1 MALWTM
7 ANKTAVL
14 GFIIVTSFLAHPT
27 SEVDPWQI
35 LVYLLYLAINL
46 TILILKQMN
55 HKQWFVW
62 LSFMFVIASGLVL
75 DPLFMLLLPINVLE
89 LAFLAGKQRM
99 VVFLCMMLP
108 LFMVPSEW
116 VPLYLLTAFLSFL
129 LYRCGSRL
137 TDKLGRLEAE
147 REKLRED
154 LQSLTRSLNESS
166 EYFRQS
172 TYTIQL
178 EERNRLSQQIHDD
191 VGHAVAGALIQMEA
205 SRLLMATDQDKASE
219 LLRNAITISK
229 EGLERI
235 RVTLKEVKPRPEE
248 LGINRLRS
256 FVDELSARE
265 TVTATLTFAGD
276 IDVITPLQWKIIQ
289 QNATEAVTNS
299 LKYAKAT
306 VISLEVRVLNTFIKA
321 VVTDNGA
328 GAEKIVKG
336 LGILGMEERAASAGG
351 TVIVDGTRGFSVTT
365 LLPYRNE

>member
-27 SEVDPWQI
+27 SEVDPWQT

-62 LSFMFVIASGLVL
+62 LSIMFVIASGLVL

-99 VVFLCMMLP
+99 VVFLCMLLP

-289 QNATEAVTNS
+289 QNATEAVTNA

>member
-62 LSFMFVIASGLVL
+62 LSLMFVIASGLVL

-89 LAFLAGKQRM
+89 LAFLAGKQRV
-99 VVFLCMMLP
+99 VVFLCMLLP

-129 LYRCGSRL
+129 LYRCGNRL

-166 EYFRQS
+166 EYFLQS

-289 QNATEAVTNS
+289 QNATEAVTNA

-351 TVIVDGTRGFSVTT
+351 TMIVDGTHGFSVTT

>member
-1 MALWTM
+1 MELWTM
-7 ANKTAVL
+7 ANKAAVL

-46 TILILKQMN
+46 TILILKKRN
-55 HKQWFVW
+55 HQQWFVG
-62 LSFMFVIASGLVL
+62 LSILFVIASGLIL
-75 DPLFMLLLPINVLE
+75 DPLFVLLLPINILE
-89 LAFLAGKQRM
+89 LAFLADKQPV
-99 VVFLCMMLP
+99 VVFICMLLP
-108 LFMVPSEW
+108 FFIVPPEW
-116 VPLYLLTAFLSFL
+116 VPLFLFTALLSFF
-129 LYRCGSRL
+129 LYRCGSML

-147 REKLRED
+147 REKQKED
-154 LQSLTRSLNESS
+154 LYRLTRTLNENH

-172 TYTIQL
+172 AYTIQL

-219 LLRNAITISK
+219 LLRNAIAISK

-235 RVTLKEVKPRPEE
+235 RVTLKDVKPRPEE
-248 LGINRLRS
+248 LGINRLRL

-265 TVTATLTFAGD
+265 TVSATLTFDGD
-276 IDVITPLQWKIIQ
+276 IDVITPIQWKIIQ
-289 QNATEAVTNS
+289 QNATEAVTNA

-328 GAEKIVKG
+328 GAEKVVKG

>member
-1 MALWTM
+1 MELWTM
-7 ANKTAVL
+7 ANKAAVL
-14 GFIIVTSFLAHPT
+14 GLIIVTSFLAHPT

-46 TILILKQMN
+46 TILIMKKKN
-55 HKQWFVW
+55 HQQWFVG
-62 LSFMFVIASGLVL
+62 LSILFVVASGLVL
-75 DPLFMLLLPINVLE
+75 DPLFLLLLPINMLE
-89 LAFLAGKQRM
+89 LAFLAGKQPV
-99 VVFLCMMLP
+99 VVFLCMLLP
-108 LFMVPSEW
+108 LLIVPPEW
-116 VPLYLLTAFLSFL
+116 VPLFLFTALLSFFL
-129 LYRCGSRL
+129 HRCGSML
-137 TDKLGRLEAE
+137 TEKLGRLEAE

-154 LQSLTRSLNESS
+154 LYGLTRTLNENH

-172 TYTIQL
+172 AYTIQL

-219 LLRNAITISK
+219 LLRNAIAISK

-235 RVTLKEVKPRPEE
+235 RVTLKDVKPRPEE
-248 LGINRLRS
+248 LGINRLRL

-265 TVTATLTFAGD
+265 TVTATLTFDGD
-276 IDVITPLQWKIIQ
+276 IDVITPIQWKIIQ
-289 QNATEAVTNS
+289 QNAKEAVTNA

-321 VVTDNGA
+321 VVTDNGN
-328 GAEKIVKG
+328 GAEKVVKG